1 MNCEDRLM
9 SLEEYV
15 DGELDEQAARRVS
28 SHVAVCKW
36 CASSC
41 EALRREQGAFALYR
55 SEVDLDLPSWTAV
68 RARIDQ
74 ETINS
79 ARNSRARL
87 QGWLAGVLKVPL
99 AGPALTT
106 ALALILIGVVA
117 GSVKFLNSTDDTAPE
132 RARVHS
138 GNGNGADTSGS
149 QVSSE
154 PGKAATDHHP
164 GMVVSNPATA
174 SKASNNTGANEHRSL
189 PKALEAR
196 LERSRRQTRLKAE
209 PKARSMEGLLTAP
222 APGVES
228 ASTAARNAN
237 YDPLSDT
244 ATVERQLTNDAGA
257 NTARHV
263 EQAQTVLRS
272 FRNARPG
279 AKGFNPDI
287 AYEKQRSQ
295 KLLYRNIVLRREAAS
310 DGNLP
315 VEMLLNS
322 LEPILIDI
330 ANLPDHPA
338 RDDVRSIRERVEKK
352 KLIAMLQL
360 SAASASHP
368 Y

>member
-1 MNCEDRLM
+1 MICEDRLM

-15 DGELDEQAARRVS
+15 DGELDEQAARRVA

-41 EALRREQGAFALYR
+41 EALRREQGVFALYR
-55 SEVDLDLPSWTAV
+55 SEVDLNLPSWTAV
-68 RARIDQ
+68 RARINH
-74 ETINS
+74 ETINT
-79 ARNSRARL
+79 ARSSRARL
-87 QGWLAGVLKVPL
+87 RSWFAGVLNVPL

-106 ALALILIGVVA
+106 AALALILIGAVA
-117 GSVKFLNSTDDTAPE
+117 GSVRFLNSTDDALE
-132 RARVHS
+132 HMRVDS
-138 GNGNGADTSGS
+138 SNGDDVDTNGS
-149 QVSSE
+149 QVSSKSSK
-154 PGKAATDHHP
+154 GAADQHP
-164 GMVVSNPATA
+164 DLVVSNPATV
-174 SKASNNTGANEHRSL
+174 SKVSNNTGANEHRSL

-196 LERSRRQTRLKAE
+196 LELSRRRTGLRAG
-209 PKARSMEGLLTAP
+209 PKEGLLTAP
-222 APGVES
+222 APGVELV
-228 ASTAARNAN
+228 STAARNAN
-237 YDPLSDT
+237 YNPLSDT
-244 ATVERQLTNDAGA
+244 ATVERQFTDDAGA

-310 DGNLP
+310 AGNLP